1 MPGYEDTHW
10 AETERSVADFIKKLG
25 KIPAEDRSAEAMV
38 EIAIQLMWINA
49 HLSKSYI
56 PSFTALQMIDDAPQ
70 SNWSTTRLR

>member
-10 AETERSVADFIKKLG
+10 AETERSVADFIKKFG

-49 HLSKSYI
+49 HLQELHTVVHRI
-56 PSFTALQMIDDAPQ
+56 ADD
-70 SNWSTTRLR
+70 R